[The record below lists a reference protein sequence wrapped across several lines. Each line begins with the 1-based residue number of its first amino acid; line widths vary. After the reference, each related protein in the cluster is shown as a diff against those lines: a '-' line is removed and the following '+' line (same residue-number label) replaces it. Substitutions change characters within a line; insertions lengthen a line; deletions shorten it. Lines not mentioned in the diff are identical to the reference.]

1 MNLHYVSPEKHVP
14 SGLSGTMKLCLSV
27 IIALCT
33 LTSSTPT
40 FAQSPEVRKAF
51 RFIDI
56 EQPSKGLSALEQLV
70 KGDPENSSYLYY
82 WGLAQLRSG
91 VKDKALENFEKG
103 IALDK
108 KNGLNYAG
116 IGHVRLLEKNPTEA
130 KVQLEKAL
138 DVSKSKNVEVL
149 RAVAEAYLTD
159 TKYLLDAINVLNK
172 AKSINSTDPEI
183 NLLLGD
189 ALLIQSPQQG
199 GPAINSYERAAAS
212 DPKSGKAHYKIGK
225 LWQKARANDIAIA
238 SFEKAI
244 AADPE
249 YAPAYKDLGETY
261 YVQKEYGKAVSMY
274 EKYLGISENPGQAKY
289 QYAFFLFMAKDY
301 EKANSIFKEVI
312 SNPDVSPIALRYY
325 AYSLIEQSKNEP
337 EGGAKGEE
345 ARKALER
352 YFQKAKPEDIQASD
366 YTYFGKLLLKS
377 GQDSLANMNFE
388 KSIAMDSTQTEAAE
402 LMAESYF
409 KNKKYDK
416 AIDAYTILVETREKP
431 LMSEL
436 FNLGRSYYYNLQFP
450 QADSIFTLVA
460 EKTPNMTVGP
470 LWAAKARQQIDSTG
484 ALGLANPM
492 FEAVIEKGSENP
504 EKYKKDLIEAYEY
517 LGSYYINIKPDV
529 ARAKTYYEKILELD
543 PSHVQAKEVM
553 KALKQG

>member
-1 MNLHYVSPEKHVP
+1 MRK
-14 SGLSGTMKLCLSV
+14 CLS
-27 IIALCT
+27 IAMIT
-33 LTSSTPT
+33 LFGLALSANT
-40 FAQSPEVRKAF
+40 FAQSPEVKKAF
-51 RFIDI
+51 RLIDI
-56 EQPSKGLSALEQLV
+56 EQPSKGMNALEQLV
-70 KGDPENSSYLYY
+70 KSDPENASHLYY
-82 WGLAQLRSG
+82 LGLAQLRAG
-91 VKDKALENFEKG
+91 AKDKALQNFEKG

-108 KNGLNYAG
+108 KSGLNYAG
-116 IGHVRLLEKNPTEA
+116 IGHVRLLEKNPTDA
-130 KVQLEKAL
+130 KAQLDKAL

-149 RAVAEAYLTD
+149 RAVGEAYLTD

-199 GPAINSYERAAAS
+199 GPAITAYERAASA
-212 DPKSGKAHYKIGK
+212 DPKSGKAHYKIAR
-225 LWQKARANDIAIA
+225 LWQKAKANDYAIA

-249 YAPAYKDLGETY
+249 YAPAYKDLGEVY
-261 YVQKEYGKAVSMY
+261 YVRKEYEKAVSMY
-274 EKYLGISENPGQAKY
+274 EKYLAISEDPGQAKY
-289 QYAFFLFMAKDY
+289 QYAFFLFMAKDF
-301 EKANSIFKEVI
+301 EKANAIFKEVI
-312 SNPDVSPIALRYY
+312 SKPDVSPIALRYY

-337 EGGAKGEE
+337 EGSTKDEE

-409 KNKKYDK
+409 KNRKYDK
-416 AIDAYTILVETREKP
+416 AIRAYTILVETRERP

-436 FNLGRSYYYNLQFP
+436 FKLGHSYYYNLQFP

-492 FEAVIEKGSENP
+492 FEKVIEKGSENP

-529 ARAKTYYEKILELD
+529 NRAKSYYEKILELD
-543 PSHVQAKEVM
+543 PSHTQAKEVM